1 MHVRDC
7 FLLVFILFLPI
18 YIIWRPADVRDVRIW
33 LFVMFVSFEYLNTCY
48 TCFLFLFS
56 SLFNFV
62 PLFTEC
68 HQVYEMYVA
77 GFKFHLLNNAFT
89 SHWGFQVQ
97 QDEVL
102 LKTTKVNRLRIRKK
116 KQFLISGVSNKHFLD
131 NRSLLFSHLEINV
144 LYACLGPR
152 LEWSWNKGGLI
163 NDFSYRQI
171 HVVIP

>member
-1 MHVRDC
+1 MFVYVYSFLFFIPWKPSVICQMHVRDC

-102 LKTTKVNRLRIRKK
+102 LKTTKVNRLIIRKK
-116 KQFLISGVSNKHFLD
+116 TIKCFPPNYKKKTSKNT
-131 NRSLLFSHLEINV
+131 FSRV
-144 LYACLGPR
+144 LR
-152 LEWSWNKGGLI
+152 KT
-163 NDFSYRQI
+163 
-171 HVVIP
+171 